1 MSALIGITGR
11 RTRVVADFPENL
23 SHLSSDLFVV
33 GYSEAV
39 AGAGGTPVLLSRE
52 ADADALVGRLDGV
65 LVAGGQDVDP
75 RLYGATPG
83 PRTTLLDPV
92 RDRFEVLLVRAAVAR
107 GVPVLGICRG
117 AQLINVALGGTLV
130 PDLATRAGESHS
142 FLGYP
147 PEHRSHAVTTV
158 PGSLVAALYGPRVM
172 VNSYHHQA
180 VATPGGRL
188 RVTARADDDVVEAV
202 ELPGADVLGVQWH
215 PEMFREPDPVF
226 DWLVRRAAGTRS
238 TTLPTEHEETADA
251 VA

>member
-1 MSALIGITGR
+1 MSVIGITGR
-11 RTRVVADFPENL
+11 RTRAASDFPENL
-23 SHLSSDLFVV
+23 SHLAGDLFVV

-39 AGAGGTPVLLSRE
+39 AAAGGTPVLLPRE
-52 ADADALVGRLDGV
+52 ASVSTLVRRLDGV
-65 LVAGGQDVDP
+65 LVAGGQDIDP
-75 RLYGATPG
+75 RLYGAAPG

-92 RDRFEVLLVRAAVAR
+92 RDRFEILLVRAAVAQR
-107 GVPVLGICRG
+107 IPVLGICRG

-130 PDLATRAGESHS
+130 ADLDAGTGEAHS

-158 PGSLVAALYGPRVM
+158 PGSLVAELYGPQIQ

-180 VATPGGRL
+180 VDRPGTRL
-188 RVTARADDDVVEAV
+188 RVSARAADDVAEAI

-215 PEMFREPDPVF
+215 PEMFHEPDPVF
-226 DWLVRRAAGTRS
+226 DWLVRRAAS
-238 TTLPTEHEETADA
+238 THPSDTQPTDHEETADA

>member
-1 MSALIGITGR
+1 VIGITGR
-11 RTRVVADFPENL
+11 RTRAVTDFPENL

-33 GYSEAV
+33 GYGEAV
-39 AGAGGTPVLLSRE
+39 AAAGGTPVLLTRE
-52 ADADALVGRLDGV
+52 ADVETLVARLDG
-65 LVAGGQDVDP
+65 LLIAGGQDVDP
-75 RLYGATPG
+75 RLYGAAPG

-92 RDRFEVLLVRAAVAR
+92 RDRFEISLVRAAVTRA
-107 GVPVLGICRG
+107 VPVLGICRG
-117 AQLINVALGGTLV
+117 AQLVNVAFGGTLV
-130 PDLATRAGESHS
+130 PDLDAGTGESHA

-158 PGSLVAALYGPRVM
+158 PGSLVAALYGPRVL

-180 VATPGGRL
+180 VATPGSRL
-188 RVTARADDDVVEAV
+188 RVTARAADDVVEAI

-226 DWLVRRAAGTRS
+226 DWLVRRAAAAAGLPAHL
-238 TTLPTEHEETADA
+238 TTENEETADA